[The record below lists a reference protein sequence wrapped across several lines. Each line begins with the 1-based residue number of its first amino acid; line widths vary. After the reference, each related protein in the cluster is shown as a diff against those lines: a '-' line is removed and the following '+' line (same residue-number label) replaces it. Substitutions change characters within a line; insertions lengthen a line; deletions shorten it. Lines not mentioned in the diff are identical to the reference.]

1 MIFICMSGSA
11 IAFNWESQHIPAIIQ
26 AWYGGQAAGTALA
39 DILFGRYN
47 PSGKLPITFYRS
59 DSDLPAIEDY
69 SMKNRTYRYFNGD
82 VLYPFGYG
90 LSFTKFKF
98 KKLNV
103 PQEVQIGDT
112 INISTEVVNTGK
124 SAGEEVVQLYLSHK
138 DIAPE
143 APNSQL
149 VGFQK

>member
-69 SMKNRTYRYFNGD
+69 SMKIVHTDISMVMYFIH
-82 VLYPFGYG
+82 
-90 LSFTKFKF
+90 S
-98 KKLNV
+98 
-103 PQEVQIGDT
+103 DT
-112 INISTEVVNTGK
+112 
-124 SAGEEVVQLYLSHK
+124 A
-138 DIAPE
+138 
-143 APNSQL
+143 
-149 VGFQK
+149 